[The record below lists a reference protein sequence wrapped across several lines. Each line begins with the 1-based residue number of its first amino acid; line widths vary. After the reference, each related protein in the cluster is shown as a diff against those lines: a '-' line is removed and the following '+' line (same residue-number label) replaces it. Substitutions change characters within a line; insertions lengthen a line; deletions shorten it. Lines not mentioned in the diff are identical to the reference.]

1 MFAFVA
7 AHQRAGDDNVLI
19 EMFAVI
25 AGDFGGK
32 NNLDE
37 GNIRESLI
45 VDATFLF
52 ARIRTGV
59 ISTSTGIV
67 TFSSLSG
74 FSP

>member
-1 MFAFVA
+1 MFAFMA
-7 AHQRAGDDNVLI
+7 AHQRAGDDDVLI

-25 AGDFGGK
+25 ASNFGGK

-37 GNIRESLI
+37 GNIRECLM

-52 ARIRTGV
+52 ARTRTGV
-59 ISTSTGIV
+59 IRTSTGIV